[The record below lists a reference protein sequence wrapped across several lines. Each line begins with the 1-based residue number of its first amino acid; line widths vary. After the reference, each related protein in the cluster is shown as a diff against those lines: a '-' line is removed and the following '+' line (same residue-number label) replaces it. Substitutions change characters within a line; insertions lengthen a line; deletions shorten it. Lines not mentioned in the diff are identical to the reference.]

1 MYRAMKLKE
10 LRQLKGVTQG
20 EIADKLNIT
29 VQVVSRYENNLREPD
44 IQTLCALADYFQ
56 VSIDE
61 LVGHNQITD
70 EHRSFEDQIL
80 IDVACLSDRNKD
92 RLRSTLFNNDEL
104 SLIEEYACLPKDD
117 QLRLRKIM
125 RALKNVAAAEQISET
140 DCV

>member
-1 MYRAMKLKE
+1 MKLKE

-61 LVGHNQITD
+61 LVGHAPKTD
-70 EHRSFEDQIL
+70 ENRSFEDQFL
-80 IDVACLSDRNKD
+80 IYVACLSDSNKD
-92 RLRSTLFNNDEL
+92 RLRSTLFNHDEL
-104 SLIEEYACLPKDD
+104 SLIEEYAYLSKDD

-125 RALKNVAAAEQISET
+125 RALKNVSGEEQLT
-140 DCV
+140 GKDCG